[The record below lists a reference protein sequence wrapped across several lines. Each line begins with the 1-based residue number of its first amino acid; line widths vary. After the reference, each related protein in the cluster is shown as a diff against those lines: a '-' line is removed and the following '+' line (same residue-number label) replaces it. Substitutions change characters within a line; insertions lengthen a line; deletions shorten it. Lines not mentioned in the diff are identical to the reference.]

1 LVAERLLTSDAN
13 GVRGW
18 LNVLSRLNTIR
29 SRLYLAFGLA
39 AGMTVVGSLFALYA
53 SANISATMTEIVSR
67 SMPATVESLRLAEEA
82 STLVASAPRLMTAS
96 DDNRRDEIARDI
108 AAQSQMLSERI
119 ARLRQLD
126 AGQTDEIE
134 VARAAMVE
142 RLDALN
148 QAVTERLKIS
158 AQRRALALSVR
169 RVHEDILEAITP
181 AIDDANF
188 DLMTRN
194 QASGGSAA
202 VNQSIEALR
211 RLLEIQS
218 GTNLLSGLLI
228 ESSMV
233 TDVAN
238 LAPMRD
244 PIASAQ
250 RSIEG
255 NLKALPQTEQT
266 QKIAVL
272 YQKLAAVAGNNGIVT
287 QRTNELNREQDAK
300 QVYAAATAEAARLR
314 KAVEGSI
321 ERQGQFAQALS
332 GRAISQIR
340 VGRILLIVLSIAAL
354 AAAGLIAWLYVGRS
368 IVGRLT
374 LLSGAM
380 RRIADGESDV
390 PVPVGG
396 RDEIAGMAKALLVFR
411 QAIAEVSVARQR
423 EADRAEDSE
432 QRRQRVEAATA
443 NFERA
448 VNEVIQAL
456 DGASKSMDGCAH
468 IMADAADHNKTR
480 AAAAATASE
489 EATTNVSNV
498 AMAAEEIAQSVEQI
512 STQAARSAHI
522 ARQASDETK
531 AIIAT
536 VEQLVASV
544 GQINNVSNL
553 IRDVA
558 AQTNLLALNATIEAA
573 RAGDAGRGFAVVAQ
587 EVKSLAGQTEK
598 ATGDITQQIS
608 SIEVTTSQVVQA
620 MKAIAGTIA
629 QLDENASDISV
640 AVQQQDAVSKEIA
653 RSANAAAERTRDV
666 SMSVVQVSDAAAKTD
681 QVANAVLNAGGELAE
696 RSGKLRAEVERFLAQ
711 VRVA

>member
-1 LVAERLLTSDAN
+1 LRNSDAD

-96 DDNRRDEIARDI
+96 DENRRDEIARDI
-108 AAQSQMLSERI
+108 AAQSQILSERI
-119 ARLRQLD
+119 GRLRQLD
-126 AGQTDEIE
+126 AGQNDEIE
-134 VARAAMVE
+134 LARAAMVE

-169 RVHEDILEAITP
+169 KVHEDILEAITP

-188 DLMTRN
+188 DLMTRD
-194 QASGGSAA
+194 QAAGGNAA
-202 VNQSIEALR
+202 LNQSIEALR

-266 QKIAVL
+266 TKIAAL
-272 YQKLAAVAGNNGIVT
+272 YQKLAVVAGSNGIVT

-300 QVYAAATAEAARLR
+300 QVYVAATAEAARLR
-314 KAVEGSI
+314 TAVEGSI
-321 ERQGQFAQALS
+321 ERQGKFAQTLS

-340 VGRILLIVLSIAAL
+340 VGRILLIILSIAAL

-374 LLSGAM
+374 LLSSAM

-432 QRRQRVEAATA
+432 QRRQRVEAATQS
-443 NFERA
+443 FERA
-448 VNEVIQAL
+448 VNDVIQAL
-456 DGASKSMDGCAH
+456 DGASTSMDGCAH

-512 STQAARSAHI
+512 SNQAARSAHI

-544 GQINNVSNL
+544 SQINNVSNL

-598 ATGDITQQIS
+598 ATGDITRQIS

-620 MKAIAGTIA
+620 MKAIADTIA

-681 QVANAVLNAGGELAE
+681 QVASAVLNAGGELAA

-711 VRVA
+711 VRVAS